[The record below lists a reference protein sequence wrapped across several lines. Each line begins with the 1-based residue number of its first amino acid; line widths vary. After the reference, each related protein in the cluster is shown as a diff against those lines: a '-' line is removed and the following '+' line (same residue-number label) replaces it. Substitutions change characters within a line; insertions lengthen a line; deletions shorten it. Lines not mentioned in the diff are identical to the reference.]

1 MFELTN
7 ELRKKDKKAIGILY
21 TKYGKKLYGHAITQ
35 WQLEEDDAW
44 DVVYKTL
51 YKVIDSMEN
60 YSFEDENRFIGFVF
74 RIFTNYLKNHLRDS
88 KGKRPLATPFLENH
102 EVLLKSDEP
111 EDQQERV
118 ASPIMRCLKK
128 VLAELEDWKRI
139 LLLMRAQNFS
149 YKEIAPYTNRPEKQL
164 KVYHLRL
171 RSAVLKN
178 TNSCVDKGE
187 YELK

>member
-1 MFELTN
+1 MFDLTE
-7 ELRKKDKKAIGILY
+7 ELRKKDEKAIGILY
-21 TKYGKKLYGHAITQ
+21 TRYGKKLYGHAITQ
-35 WQLEEDDAW
+35 WKLEEDDAW

-51 YKVIDSMEN
+51 YKVIASMEH

-74 RIFTNYLKNHLRDS
+74 KVFTNYLRNHLRDT
-88 KGKRPLATPFLENH
+88 KGKRLLATPFLETH
-102 EVLLKSDEP
+102 EGLLKSEEP
-111 EDQQERV
+111 EEQKEDV
-118 ASPIMRCLKK
+118 TSPIMRCLKK

-171 RSAVLKN
+171 RTAVLKN
-178 TNSCVDKGE
+178 TNACVDKKG
-187 YELK
+187 YES